1 VSISIDECSYP
12 IVSCEFVDSEVYRVQ
27 TTDDAKPE
35 PKPEST
41 IWAVPDDVWEI
52 IEEILSREYP
62 RHRQDRKRVPLR
74 PVLDGVVYKLRTG
87 CQWNRIPK
95 EYGDDSTIHRH
106 FQAWCEMGI
115 FDAIWRQ
122 LLLRC
127 EGLGGIDW
135 TWQSADGSM
144 GKAMG
149 KSTISADAVGPN
161 PTDRGKKG

>member
-1 VSISIDECSYP
+1 VRTNES
-12 IVSCEFVDSEVYRVQ
+12 
-27 TTDDAKPE
+27 AKPE
-35 PKPEST
+35 PT

-52 IEEILSREYP
+52 IEGILEREYP

-127 EGLGGIDW
+127 EGLGGMDW
-135 TWQSADGSM
+135 T
-144 GKAMG
+144 
-149 KSTISADAVGPN
+149 
-161 PTDRGKKG
+161 

>member
-1 VSISIDECSYP
+1 VGDH
-12 IVSCEFVDSEVYRVQ
+12 RG
-27 TTDDAKPE
+27 
-35 PKPEST
+35 
-41 IWAVPDDVWEI
+41 
-52 IEEILSREYP
+52 ILEGEYP
-62 RHRQDRKRVPLR
+62 RHRQDRKCVPLR

-106 FQAWCEMGI
+106 FQAWCAMGI

-149 KSTISADAVGPN
+149 KSTIPADAVGPN
-161 PTDRGKKG
+161 PTDRGKKE

>member
-1 VSISIDECSYP
+1 M
-12 IVSCEFVDSEVYRVQ
+12 Q

-35 PKPEST
+35 PKPEPT

-52 IEEILSREYP
+52 IEGILSREYP

-106 FQAWCEMGI
+106 FQAWCEMG
-115 FDAIWRQ
+115 
-122 LLLRC
+122 
-127 EGLGGIDW
+127 
-135 TWQSADGSM
+135 
-144 GKAMG
+144 
-149 KSTISADAVGPN
+149 
-161 PTDRGKKG
+161 